1 MQASSTT
8 IKYRFRIR
16 TRHGLVLENL
26 MIHGRDETDAERKLR
41 QMYQHCQVLECM
53 ILASPLKD
61 ERMSFEDVV
70 SLLTK

>member
-8 IKYRFRIR
+8 IKYGFRIR
-16 TRHGLVLENL
+16 TRHGLVVENL
-26 MIHGRDETDAERKLR
+26 VIHGRYEADAERKLR

-53 ILASPLKD
+53 TVAAKKPEHL
-61 ERMSFEDVV
+61 SFEDVV